1 MHAWGDPSH
10 HAQVRVFE
18 VCMNACMDR
27 LEEEVK
33 CPSGFGG

>member
-1 MHAWGDPSH
+1 MHGEIRLIM
-10 HAQVRVFE
+10 RVFE